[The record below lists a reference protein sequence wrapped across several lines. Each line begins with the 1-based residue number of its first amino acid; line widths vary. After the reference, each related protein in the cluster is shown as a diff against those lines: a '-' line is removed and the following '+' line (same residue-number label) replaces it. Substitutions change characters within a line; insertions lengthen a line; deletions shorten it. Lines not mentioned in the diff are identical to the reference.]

1 MVDLEVLRQNFMTR
15 GAPPALPRRD
25 PFRNERRDP
34 LPPGACAG
42 VALRYGACRCSVR
55 STHRPRRPGS
65 AAKSKRQTPS
75 APAAARPPC
84 RNGSIRPGS
93 RVGSKAP
100 TSAFFSCAQD
110 VRQSTKPAAS
120 TCHAERCRLGPG
132 SSHEVFTGRKHFQH
146 AAAIAGV
153 SDTSSSGGRRSP
165 RHGPD
170 TARRQ
175 CRRLMRRPP
184 RLGDAHAPTLRRPC
198 RPPRT
203 KMLWCRGGRRGL
215 SGLRRTGERRE
226 RVSSRTPDTQHGVM
240 TRAVAIAPH
249 P

>member
-1 MVDLEVLRQNFMTR
+1 MVDLKVLRQNFMTR

-55 STHRPRRPGS
+55 NRRRWHTPDVGFTVLVVLAQQQNRS
-65 AAKSKRQTPS
+65 VKRS
-75 APAAARPPC
+75 AARPPC

-100 TSAFFSCAQD
+100 NSAFFSCAQD
-110 VRQSTKPAAS
+110 VRQSAKPAAS

-132 SSHEVFTGRKHFQH
+132 PSHEVFTGRKHFQH

-153 SDTSSSGGRRSP
+153 SGTQPATNAGG
-165 RHGPD
+165 
-170 TARRQ
+170 
-175 CRRLMRRPP
+175 
-184 RLGDAHAPTLRRPC
+184 
-198 RPPRT
+198 
-203 KMLWCRGGRRGL
+203 
-215 SGLRRTGERRE
+215 
-226 RVSSRTPDTQHGVM
+226 
-240 TRAVAIAPH
+240 
-249 P
+249 